1 MVSHTSSTNTFTSET
16 NKGLGT
22 VETSFF
28 FYANDKHAIAYI
40 DSDIIAKLQLSRR
53 DKATQEIVTT
63 PQGLGILILPKR
75 SKNRTTGSGYHTNPA
90 DDSADSLPNYQN
102 HVQIPTS

>member
-1 MVSHTSSTNTFTSET
+1 MASQTSSNNTFTSEVK
-16 NKGLGT
+16 KGLGT

-28 FYANDKHAIAYI
+28 FYANDKHAFAYI
-40 DSDIIAKLQLSRR
+40 DTNIIAKLQLTRR

-75 SKNRTTGSGYHTNPA
+75 SKNKTAGSDYQANPA
-90 DDSADSLPNYQN
+90 DDSADSSPNY
-102 HVQIPTS
+102 HHEHE